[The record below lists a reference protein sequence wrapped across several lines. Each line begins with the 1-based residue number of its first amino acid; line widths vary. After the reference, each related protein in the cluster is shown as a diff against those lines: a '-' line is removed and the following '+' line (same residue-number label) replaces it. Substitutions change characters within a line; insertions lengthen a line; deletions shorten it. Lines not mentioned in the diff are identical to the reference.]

1 MKKLGYTFIM
11 AVIAYVLAQLYIIS
25 MDGHVNFFFF
35 IGSLSVYL
43 VYFFIGFPTLLI
55 TENKSSIGAR
65 CKQYFWAT
73 LIGTFLFILLYF
85 RLSEHPGLFLKL
97 ILPNSFL
104 VGGISGI
111 LFFIPIEMM
120 RALKTKVDQGN

>member
-25 MDGHVNFFFF
+25 MDGHVNFFFL

-65 CKQYFWAT
+65 
-73 LIGTFLFILLYF
+73 
-85 RLSEHPGLFLKL
+85 
-97 ILPNSFL
+97 
-104 VGGISGI
+104 
-111 LFFIPIEMM
+111 
-120 RALKTKVDQGN
+120 